1 MKGVSQQSSKNDQW
15 INQLID
21 QFEIKPTK
29 SRMKK
34 YKETLNII
42 QLDTDVTDAIQSIF
56 LNSLRGKLFSL
67 FYRQSYIC
75 S

>member
-1 MKGVSQQSSKNDQW
+1 MKGVSQQSSQNDQW
-15 INQLID
+15 INQSID

-42 QLDTDVTDAIQSIF
+42 QLDTDETDAIQSIF
-56 LNSLRGKLFSL
+56 FEQLKR
-67 FYRQSYIC
+67 
-75 S
+75 

>member
-15 INQLID
+15 INQSID

-42 QLDTDVTDAIQSIF
+42 QLDTDETDAIQSIF
-56 LNSLRGKLFSL
+56 F
-67 FYRQSYIC
+67 
-75 S
+75 

>member
-15 INQLID
+15 INQLLID

-56 LNSLRGKLFSL
+56 
-67 FYRQSYIC
+67 
-75 S
+75 

>member
-15 INQLID
+15 INQSID

-42 QLDTDVTDAIQSIF
+42 QLDTDETDAIQSIF
-56 LNSLRGKLFSL
+56 FEQLKR
-67 FYRQSYIC
+67 
-75 S
+75 